1 MLKFPNAPPTL
12 LLEEPFPESTTLSKL
27 KHRQHWRVRSLGWIA
42 LWMLN
47 SKDSQGVQAWKS
59 SLEEKASSV
68 VLVPGEPLL
77 LLFYY
82 VLSGLQRALHL
93 PCSGSEEE
101 GPCAS
106 DNYSEPQR
114 QELHL
119 MAVER
124 ILVPV
129 PTLHTPVQD
138 WFCTLDPNHLG
149 IYIHQGKAATLCPVV
164 SAEDGEVVVRE
175 LCTYG

>member
-1 MLKFPNAPPTL
+1 
-12 LLEEPFPESTTLSKL
+12 
-27 KHRQHWRVRSLGWIA
+27 
-42 LWMLN
+42 MLN
-47 SKDSQGVQAWKS
+47 SKDSQGVQGVRELS
-59 SLEEKASSV
+59 EETASSV

-106 DNYSEPQR
+106 DNYSEPER

-119 MAVER
+119 MAAGR

-129 PTLHTPVQD
+129 TTLHTPVQD
-138 WFCTLDPNHLG
+138 
-149 IYIHQGKAATLCPVV
+149 
-164 SAEDGEVVVRE
+164 
-175 LCTYG
+175 

>member
-1 MLKFPNAPPTL
+1 
-12 LLEEPFPESTTLSKL
+12 
-27 KHRQHWRVRSLGWIA
+27 
-42 LWMLN
+42 MLN
-47 SKDSQGVQAWKS
+47 SKDSQGVQVGKS

-93 PCSGSEEE
+93 PCSGNEEE

-106 DNYSEPQR
+106 DNYSEPER

-119 MAVER
+119 MAVGR

-138 WFCTLDPNHLG
+138 
-149 IYIHQGKAATLCPVV
+149 
-164 SAEDGEVVVRE
+164 
-175 LCTYG
+175 